1 MTLIMIELNKIR
13 TMKTLEAMQ
22 KPLKEFV
29 DFDRTTMVTVYV
41 EDLGWGE
48 DDYEAD
54 KEKAEYLLEQ
64 VERRMKSLGHH
75 LSKGKN
81 ASRSPVPLPVQMPDQ
96 PSVTA

>member
-1 MTLIMIELNKIR
+1 MIELNKIR
-13 TMKTLEAMQ
+13 TMKTLEAIQ

-29 DFDRTTMVTVYV
+29 AFDRTTMVTVYV

-75 LSKGKN
+75 LSKGNKN
-81 ASRSPVPLPVQMPDQ
+81 AHQLPVTPSMPE
-96 PSVTA
+96 SVSTAA